1 MSMLLTKRLARS
13 LWRTKLR
20 LSAVVLM
27 VAIGVFAGISFGAYA
42 NSVTTL
48 YDDVYADDEDG
59 LNLPD
64 LWVEKD
70 TGNWNAST
78 AINLCQ
84 EIRNQWP
91 EGELEL
97 DHCEPRLVTSG
108 QLFSPDTNIG
118 MVSAVWHGIDE
129 GNVDKVWIPDHD
141 CCSGRLAANDNEIVI
156 DEHAVEALKIKL
168 GDTVR
173 ISAGAGFSLNYTVV
187 GIGYHSNHL
196 YFTGEGEKLPAQ
208 PGTFVAGYMTSEG
221 LEKVANFSAGSSNQ
235 LLLDIV
241 GIPDSQNPG
250 SSGLTILNANI
261 TAIVGEVDESS
272 ASIFDRTGV
281 DSVEFLRADADG
293 AMKTYPVVTG
303 MIAMVAGI
311 TIFLSLQRLI
321 QSQAKE
327 IAVLRTLGV
336 RRLSIMPGY
345 IIAPI
350 FIGALGC
357 LLGAIPGVLLGAPAM
372 ISMYED
378 IIGIPI
384 IDSSVPNSMVIQ
396 IIVIAMVVVF
406 LSGLRPAW
414 QASRLQPLEVLRGQH
429 EIRVSSRGLQKLTS
443 RMPATV
449 GLTIRSS
456 IRKPVRLMFTFFA
469 VGISMLI
476 FGTMLLMMDSMSE
489 VFLGGVEDRQS
500 WDAQAGTNG
509 FYGGEDEIV
518 EWADENGADYE
529 LMILYPGKPA
539 NDSRQLTAYGLENL
553 ATEDAESMYLVSL
566 ASGELPKGGMDTP
579 EVLIDEG
586 INHFLGWKVG
596 ETHSLEFGTKHVDVK
611 VTGFTKGDLER
622 SVYFHRSDLSEIVG
636 LEATVVL
643 LQLPDGVEV
652 DDELAE
658 ISMGVAV
665 REDSLAAF
673 ETLMDQQKGM
683 FYAIQGLGILIALAV
698 LFNTLVMNL
707 AERDTEIATLRV
719 LGASNNR
726 LGLMLFGE
734 HLVIGLIGGVLG
746 CIFSVLGT
754 KLMISSFVQWGMY
767 FTVSATTSTILI
779 LIGIVAG
786 ISISLTPFGMWRIKK
801 MNLVEKVK
809 DLSK

>member
-27 VAIGVFAGISFGAYA
+27 VAIGVFAGIAFGAYA

-48 YDDVYADDEDG
+48 YDDIYDDDEEG

-64 LWVEKD
+64 LWVENNA
-70 TGNWNAST
+70 GNWNEST
-78 AINLCQ
+78 AENLCQ

-91 EGELEL
+91 DVELEL

-108 QLFSPDTNIG
+108 QLFSSDADIG

-129 GNVDKVWIPDHD
+129 GDVNKVWIPNHD
-141 CCSGRLAANDNEIVI
+141 CCSGRLAANDSEIVI
-156 DEHAVEALKIKL
+156 DEHAVDALNISV
-168 GDTVR
+168 GDTIR
-173 ISAGAGFSLNYTVV
+173 ISAGAGFALNYTVV
-187 GIGYHSNHL
+187 GIGFHSNHL
-196 YFTGEGEKLPAQ
+196 YFTAEGALLPAQ
-208 PGTFVAGYMTSEG
+208 PGTFVTGYMTSEG
-221 LEKVANFSAGSSNQ
+221 LEKIANYSAGSSNQ

-241 GIPDSQNPG
+241 GTPDSQDPDG
-250 SSGLTILNANI
+250 SGLTTLKANI
-261 TAIVGEVDESS
+261 SAIVGEVDESP
-272 ASIFDRTGV
+272 ASIYDRTGV
-281 DSVEFLRADADG
+281 DSVEFLRADVEG

-303 MIAMVAGI
+303 MIAVVAGI

-336 RRLSIMPGY
+336 RRMSIMPGY

-350 FIGALGC
+350 FIGAAGC
-357 LLGAIPGVLLGAPAM
+357 LLGAIPGVLFGAPAM
-372 ISMYED
+372 ISMYEE

-384 IDSSVPNSMVIQ
+384 INPAVPDSMVIQ
-396 IIVIAMVVVF
+396 NIAIAMAVVF

-414 QASRLQPLEVLRGQH
+414 QASRLQPLEVLRGEH
-429 EIRVSSRGLQKLTS
+429 EIRVSSRALQKLTS

-489 VFLGGVEDRQS
+489 VFLGGVEERQN
-500 WDAQAGTNG
+500 WDVQAYTI
-509 FYGGEDEIV
+509 GGEDEII
-518 EWADENGADYE
+518 EWADENDADYE
-529 LMILYPGKPA
+529 LMIVFAGNPA
-539 NDSRQLTAYGLENL
+539 NDSRQLTAYGLENVV
-553 ATEDAESMYLVSL
+553 TENDDSMYLVNL
-566 ASGELPKGGMDTP
+566 ASGELPKSGMGVP

-596 ETHSLEFGTKHVDVK
+596 ETHSLEFGTKTVDVK
-611 VTGFTKGDLER
+611 VTGFTKGDLSR
-622 SVYFHRSDLSEIVG
+622 TVYFHRSDLSGIVG
-636 LEATVVL
+636 LEATVVM
-643 LQLPDGVEV
+643 LQLPEGVEV
-652 DDELAE
+652 DDELAQ
-658 ISMGVAV
+658 ISMGIDV

-673 ETLMDQQKGM
+673 ETLMEQQEGM
-683 FYAIQGLGILIALAV
+683 FYSIQGLGILIALAV

-734 HLVIGLIGGVLG
+734 HLAIGLIGGFLG
-746 CIFSVLGT
+746 CVFSILGT
-754 KLMISSFVQWGMY
+754 KMMISSFVQWGMY

-779 LIGIVAG
+779 LIGIVVG

-801 MNLVEKVK
+801 MDLVAKVK
-809 DLSK
+809 DLSQ

>member
-27 VAIGVFAGISFGAYA
+27 VAIGVFAGIAFGAYA

-48 YDDVYADDEDG
+48 LDDVYADDEDG

-64 LWVEKD
+64 LWVENSA
-70 TGNWNAST
+70 GNWNQST
-78 AINLCQ
+78 AEDLCQ

-91 EGELEL
+91 DGELEL
-97 DHCEPRLVTSG
+97 DHCEPRLVTTG
-108 QLFSPDTNIG
+108 QLYSPIADIG

-141 CCSGRLAANDNEIVI
+141 CCSGRLAANDSEIVI
-156 DEHAVEALKIKL
+156 DEHAVDALKIKL

-173 ISAGAGFSLNYTVV
+173 ISAGGGFSLDYTVV

-196 YFTGEGEKLPAQ
+196 YFAADGELLPAQ
-208 PGTFVAGYMTSEG
+208 PGTLVTGYMTSEG
-221 LEKVANFSAGSSNQ
+221 LEKIANYSAGASNQ

-241 GIPDSQNPG
+241 GTPDSQDPEN
-250 SSGLTILNANI
+250 SGLSTLKENI
-261 TAIVGEVDESS
+261 SAIVVEVDDSPM
-272 ASIFDRTGV
+272 IVYDRSGV
-281 DSVEFLRADADG
+281 DSVELLRADAEG
-293 AMKTYPVVTG
+293 AMKMYPVVTG
-303 MIAMVAGI
+303 MITVVAGI

-336 RRLSIMPGY
+336 RRMSIMPGY

-350 FIGALGC
+350 FIGAFGC
-357 LLGAIPGVLLGAPAM
+357 LLGAVSGLLLGAPAM

-378 IIGIPI
+378 IIGIPVM
-384 IDSSVPNSMVIQ
+384 DPSVPNSMVIQ

-406 LSGLRPAW
+406 LSGLRPAM

-429 EIRVSSRGLQKLTS
+429 EIRVSSRRLQKLTS
-443 RMPATV
+443 RLPATV

-456 IRKPVRLMFTFFA
+456 VRKPVRIMFTFFA

-489 VFLGGVEDRQS
+489 FFIGGVEDRQS
-500 WDAQAGTNG
+500 WDAQAYT
-509 FYGGEDEIV
+509 FGGEDEII
-518 EWADENGADYE
+518 EWADENDANYE
-529 LMILYPGKPA
+529 LMILFPGTPA
-539 NDSRQLTAYGLENL
+539 NDSRALTAYGLENV
-553 ATEDAESMYLVSL
+553 ATEDGESMYLVDL
-566 ASGELPKGGMDTP
+566 ASGELPNRGMAIP

-586 INHFLGWKVG
+586 IHHFLDWEIG
-596 ETHSLEFGTKHVDVK
+596 ETHSLEFGTKTVDVK
-611 VTGFTKGDLER
+611 VTGFTKGDISR
-622 SVYFHRSDLSEIVG
+622 TVYFHRSDLSEIVG
-636 LEATVVL
+636 LEATTVM
-643 LQLPDGVEV
+643 LQLPDGVVV

-658 ISMGVAV
+658 ISMGVTI
-665 REDSLAAF
+665 REDSLEAF
-673 ETLMDQQKGM
+673 ETIMDQQKS
-683 FYAIQGLGILIALAV
+683 FLYAIQGLGILIAVAV

-707 AERDTEIATLRV
+707 AERDREIATLRV

-734 HLVIGLIGGVLG
+734 HLAIGLIGGILG

-754 KLMISSFVQWGMY
+754 KLLISTLVQWEMY
-767 FTVSATTSTILI
+767 FTVSASISSIFI

-801 MNLVEKVK
+801 MDLVEKVK
-809 DLSK
+809 DLSQ